1 MIVVHKSGILRFEV
15 KIGTDEISTVIH
27 EIQRR
32 KVALAACTQVSIQIA
47 IQGKYRRSEVLP
59 REETAR
65 GNDLK
70 SVQWLFGI
78 EDYSIVIEEVSVE
91 KVFSIQAIF
100 ELNCG
105 MIGICDVEE
114 VKQKLDA
121 LFEELESNGFEIQ

>member
-78 EDYSIVIEEVSVE
+78 E
-91 KVFSIQAIF
+91 
-100 ELNCG
+100 EL
-105 MIGICDVEE
+105 
-114 VKQKLDA
+114 
-121 LFEELESNGFEIQ
+121 S